1 MSGGSGEQGL
11 LAAACGQM
19 AHHYGLPGGAA
30 AGMCDA
36 KVPDNQA
43 GYEKGMTAVMA
54 GLAGLNLVYEA
65 AGMHASLLGFCLESM
80 IIDNDMLG
88 QAMRCVRG
96 IEVTEDSVSL
106 KAIRQTCAE
115 GPGHY
120 LGHPDTLELMQREY
134 IYPALGDRTSPKEW
148 IEGGKPDLVERAIA
162 ERKRIL
168 ATQFPDHVSAE
179 TDAAIRAAYPIAF
192 PREAMRP

>member
-1 MSGGSGEQGL
+1 M
-11 LAAACGQM
+11 
-19 AHHYGLPGGAA
+19 P
-30 AGMCDA
+30 DA
-36 KVPDNQA
+36 QA
-43 GYEKGMTAVMA
+43 GYEKGMNAVMA

-65 AGMHASLLGFCLESM
+65 AGMHASLLGFCPESM

-88 QAMRCVRG
+88 QALRCVRG
-96 IEVTEDSVSL
+96 IEVTEATLSL
-106 KAIRQTCAE
+106 EAIAETCTG

-134 IYPALGDRTSPKEW
+134 VYPALADRSSPKDW
-148 IEGGKPDLVERAIA
+148 IESGKPDLVKRAIA

-168 ATQFPDHVSAE
+168 ASHFPDHVSPE

-192 PREAMRP
+192 PRAAMVP